1 MSIPV
6 VLHPHQY
13 LISSAVLI
21 LAILIGL
28 KLYLIVVLI
37 CISLM
42 TNEAE
47 KLFMFISQPTCP
59 FFVKCLF
66 MYSALN

>member
-6 VLHPHQY
+6 VLHPHQH

-66 MYSALN
+66 MYFALN